1 MGIRHRRLYVSLSYA
16 PSKNVSPL
24 FNGVTKLISPALSSC
39 VHLILSNI
47 FQSQNHTHEIL
58 KEGGDINELQCP
70 LILKKKGAVQFFFAL
85 CRRLSLLLKA
95 TEGVL
100 NTVC

>member
-1 MGIRHRRLYVSLSYA
+1 MAIRHQRLYVSLSCA
-16 PSKNVSPL
+16 HSKNVMPL
-24 FNGVTKLISPALSSC
+24 FNGVTKSIFPALCSC
-39 VHLILSNI
+39 ADLILSTI
-47 FQSQNHTHEIL
+47 FQSQNNAHEIL
-58 KEGGDINELQCP
+58 RGGGVTMATNIKGKRRCP
-70 LILKKKGAVQFFFAL
+70 VFFAL